1 MYYKGTKKQCED
13 YNIKVYNGTPSMKDD
28 IFTNSYASILEI
40 ENQFYILNHEDF
52 ESNMELVDE
61 LPNLYN
67 QME

>member
-1 MYYKGTKKQCED
+1 MYYKGTKRQCQY
-13 YNIKVYNGTPSMKDD
+13 YNRKVYNGTPSMKDD
-28 IFTNSYASILEI
+28 IFTNSYASIIEI
-40 ENQFYILNHEDF
+40 ETEFYILKHVDF